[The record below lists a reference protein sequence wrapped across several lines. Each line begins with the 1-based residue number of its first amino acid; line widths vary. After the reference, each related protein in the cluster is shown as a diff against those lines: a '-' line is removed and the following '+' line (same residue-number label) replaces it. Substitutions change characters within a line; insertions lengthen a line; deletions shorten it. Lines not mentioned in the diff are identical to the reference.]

1 MVRFITLHERKTNTP
16 KLFNIDGIYSCN
28 SVQNTDEND
37 SFSLITTT
45 HHTFDVTKTVK
56 LVYGLLTDNRKDKK
70 TLSSE
75 RLKYFMQIVVSKSID
90 KRSLG
95 RDMKECDKV
104 QKMKLQVRRLN
115 GFHTYFLLTYKIIK
129 L

>member
-1 MVRFITLHERKTNTP
+1 MVRFRTLHERKTN
-16 KLFNIDGIYSCN
+16 
-28 SVQNTDEND
+28 
-37 SFSLITTT
+37 
-45 HHTFDVTKTVK
+45 TVK
-56 LVYGLLTDNRKDKK
+56 LVYGLLTDNRKVKK

-75 RLKYFMQIVVSKSID
+75 ILKYFMQIGVSKSMD

-95 RDMKECDKV
+95 RDMKESDKV
-104 QKMKLQVRRLN
+104 QKMKQQVQELN